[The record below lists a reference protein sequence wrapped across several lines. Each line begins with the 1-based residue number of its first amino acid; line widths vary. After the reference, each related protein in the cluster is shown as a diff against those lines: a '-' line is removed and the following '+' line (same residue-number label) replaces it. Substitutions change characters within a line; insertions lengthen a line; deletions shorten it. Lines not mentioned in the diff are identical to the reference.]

1 MGNKQI
7 QRLQPAEIE
16 AAYIELGKTLSPKSV
31 LYIHTTITRALG
43 MAEKQRMITRNP
55 CIYVE
60 RPKQDPQSKTSFIHP
75 NDISRYIKTFED
87 TYLYVPVCLALFGGL
102 RRGEALGLQWADVD
116 LKRSILTIKNNLT
129 YDGLRKPKNG
139 KYRTVPI
146 SAPIRRVLIEQ
157 REHQNQNKEMYW
169 ENYHRSDYVCTK
181 EDGAI
186 LDPSTISSRFGQILS
201 RDRIPHVRFHDLR
214 HTAASLLI
222 MEGVDLKTVSD
233 ILGHSSISITADVYG
248 HVLDDH
254 KAKAVSKLDKYF
266 SN

>member
-1 MGNKQI
+1 MD
-7 QRLQPAEIE
+7 
-16 AAYIELGKTLSPKSV
+16 
-31 LYIHTTITRALG
+31 
-43 MAEKQRMITRNP
+43 
-55 CIYVE
+55 
-60 RPKQDPQSKTSFIHP
+60 RPKKDPQAKASFVHP
-75 NDISRYIKTFED
+75 DDIPKYINAFKD
-87 TYLYVPVCLALFGGL
+87 TYLYVPVCLALFCGL

-116 LKRSILTIKNNLT
+116 LKRNILTIKNNLT

-146 SAPIRRVLIEQ
+146 SAPIRHVLIEQ
-157 REHQNQNKEMYW
+157 REHQNQNKEQYW

-181 EDGAI
+181 DDGSI
-186 LDPSTISSRFGQILS
+186 LDPSTISSRFGQILA
-201 RDRIPHVRFHDLR
+201 RDKIPHVRFHDLR

-222 MEGVDLKTVSD
+222 MEGVDLKTVSE

-266 SN
+266 VSNQ